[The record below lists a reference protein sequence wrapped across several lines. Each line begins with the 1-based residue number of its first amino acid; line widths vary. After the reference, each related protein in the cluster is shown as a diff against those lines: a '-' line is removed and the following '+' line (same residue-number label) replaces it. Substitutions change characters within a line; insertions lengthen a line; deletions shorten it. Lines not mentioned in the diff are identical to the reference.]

1 MITGTIFDD
10 VLEGSSVDDLL
21 IGLAGSD
28 TLIGFLGDDTL
39 SGGSDND
46 IFEFDDNFGQD
57 VIADFELGSDRIDLS
72 DVTNI
77 TDFDDLLANHI
88 GTNSDGALVIFDGGS
103 TITLN
108 PSAPPID
115 PATLTAD
122 DFIF

>member
-10 VLEGSSVDDLL
+10 LLEGSSIDDLL

-88 GTNSDGALVIFDGGS
+88 DTNADGALVIFDGDN

-108 PSAPPID
+108 PSSSPID

>member
-39 SGGSDND
+39 EGGSDND
-46 IFEFDDNFGQD
+46 IFVFEDNFGQD
-57 VIADFELGSDRIDLS
+57 LIADFFPGMDVIDLS
-72 DVTNI
+72 GVTNI

-88 GTNSDGALVIFDGGS
+88 DTNADGALVIFDGDN

-108 PSAPPID
+108 PSSSPID